1 MIRKKQV
8 VLIGDNGHFPEKND
22 IAYEIG
28 KYIARNQWVL
38 ITGGRGGVMEA
49 ACRGAAEENGIT
61 VSIVPSDNFNEA
73 NPYSTIVIPTGI
85 GFARNYTNALS
96 ADVIVAVGGGSGTLC
111 EMSYGWQYQ
120 KPMIA
125 CSFVEGY
132 SREFAGRKM
141 DYRNQQP
148 VLKAESLEDVLRL
161 LDSVL
166 RN

>member
-1 MIRKKQV
+1 
-8 VLIGDNGHFPEKND
+8 
-22 IAYEIG
+22 
-28 KYIARNQWVL
+28 
-38 ITGGRGGVMEA
+38 
-49 ACRGAAEENGIT
+49 
-61 VSIVPSDNFNEA
+61 
-73 NPYSTIVIPTGI
+73 VIPTGI

-125 CSFVEGY
+125 CSFIEGY

-141 DYRNQQP
+141 DYRSQQP
-148 VLKAESLEDVLRL
+148 VLKADSLEEVFRL